1 MSVKIDKS
9 FTKKDLLE
17 FIDLYE
23 MDIDDSFNLPKS
35 SLQTEIISYLKYND
49 IKKNEEYPDI
59 LTSDDLLSYL
69 FLPKPNVGLNYK
81 EKQEMIHTAK
91 KLIQYCKNSY
101 LLSLTDYN
109 SIDEIYQD
117 GLKVSKHCDIPTCR
131 RAINFLNEDNK
142 IRNKFDLHISK
153 KVQQHLEIREKQ
165 KQELTPTFRL
175 QKGLYQVTFD

>member
-59 LTSDDLLSYL
+59 LTSEDLLSYL
-69 FLPKPNVGLNYK
+69 VLPKPNVGLNYK

-165 KQELTPTFRL
+165 KQELTPTFKL
-175 QKGLYQVTFD
+175 HKGFYQVKFD

>member
-17 FIDLYE
+17 FIDLYD

-35 SLQTEIISYLKYND
+35 SLQTEIVSYLKYND
-49 IKKNEEYPDI
+49 IQQNDEYPEI
-59 LTSDDLLSYL
+59 LTSEDLISYL
-69 FLPKPNVGLNYK
+69 ILPKPNTGLNYK
-81 EKQEMIHTAK
+81 EKQEMIHRAK
-91 KLIQYCKNSY
+91 KLIQYCRNSY
-101 LLSLTDYN
+101 LLSLTDYK
-109 SIDEIYQD
+109 SIDEIYED

-131 RAINFLNEDNK
+131 RAINELNNDNK

-153 KVQQHLEIREKQ
+153 KVQQHLELREKQ

-175 QKGLYQVTFD
+175 QKGLYQVTFE